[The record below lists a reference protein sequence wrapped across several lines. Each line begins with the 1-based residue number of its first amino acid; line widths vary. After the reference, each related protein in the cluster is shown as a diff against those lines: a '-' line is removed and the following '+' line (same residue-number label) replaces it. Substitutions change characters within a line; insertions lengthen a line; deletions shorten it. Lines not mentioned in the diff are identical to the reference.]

1 MHSYYPYIVFAVL
14 SLATLTNVHLHD
26 NLGDRYNNYK
36 LLSSPSYELYWS
48 VDESTGNISLA
59 VRANTTGWVGFGVSP
74 NGGMPNSDVVMGWV
88 KDNGEVAF
96 QVSSLAEYMH
106 IGAYYAQ
113 CMGMHG
119 QIMWHSIFELIHT

>member
-1 MHSYYPYIVFAVL
+1 MHSYYPCIVFAVL
-14 SLATLTNVHLHD
+14 SMATLTNDHLHD
-26 NLGDRYNNYK
+26 NLGGRYNNYK

-96 QVSSLAEYMH
+96 QVSSLANYISVYIMH
-106 IGAYYAQ
+106 SVWEWSANVAFNI
-113 CMGMHG
+113 
-119 QIMWHSIFELIHT
+119 

>member
-26 NLGDRYNNYK
+26 NLGDRYDNYK

-96 QVSSLAEYMH
+96 QVSSLANYISVYIMH
-106 IGAYYAQ
+106 SVWEWSANVAFNI
-113 CMGMHG
+113 
-119 QIMWHSIFELIHT
+119 